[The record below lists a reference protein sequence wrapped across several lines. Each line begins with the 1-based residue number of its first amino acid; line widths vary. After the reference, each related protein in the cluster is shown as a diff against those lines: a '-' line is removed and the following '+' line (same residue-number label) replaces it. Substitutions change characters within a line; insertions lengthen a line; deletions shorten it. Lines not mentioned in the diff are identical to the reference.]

1 MIFKD
6 KDGRPVTPRT
16 KGQERIVQASHN
28 NTIVFVQG
36 PAGTGKTFVPLA
48 LGLAELT
55 EANIDRL
62 VLTRPAIQAG
72 EDIGFLP
79 GELDEKITPY
89 MAPFMNNMNQLI
101 GKEKHAE
108 YVRDDVICYEPLGF
122 LRGVTLDKC
131 CVILDEAQNATEHQ
145 LKMLLTRIGPRA
157 TVFVTGDPNQTDL
170 RPKNKSALFSADAK
184 LAQVNDIGFVYLDVE
199 DIVRHRIVRDIIQAY
214 QY

>member
-6 KDGRPVTPRT
+6 KDGRAVKPRT
-16 KGQERIVQASHN
+16 KGQERIIRKAHN

-48 LGLAELT
+48 ISLSRLVDE
-55 EANIDRL
+55 EIDRI
-62 VLTRPAIQAG
+62 VLTRPAVQAG

-79 GELDEKITPY
+79 GELDEKIAPY
-89 MAPFMNNMNQLI
+89 MAPFLNNMNSLV
-101 GKEKHAE
+101 GKEQHAKYLE
-108 YVRDDVICYEPLGF
+108 EDQVVYEPLGF

-131 CVILDEAQNATEHQ
+131 AVILDEAQNATQHQ

-157 TVFVTGDPNQTDL
+157 TVFISGDPGQTDL
-170 RPKNKSALFSADAK
+170 PEHVTSALDTAEIR
-184 LAQVNDIGFVYLDVE
+184 LRHVNDIGFVHLSTD

-214 QY
+214 RD